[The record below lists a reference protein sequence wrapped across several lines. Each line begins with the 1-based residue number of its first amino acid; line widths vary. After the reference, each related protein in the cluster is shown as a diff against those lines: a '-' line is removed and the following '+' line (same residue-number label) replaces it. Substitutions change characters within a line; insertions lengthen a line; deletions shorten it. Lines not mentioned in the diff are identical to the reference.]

1 MNGEY
6 LSPSRMFT
14 VLVVDDQ
21 PPIRKVLQ
29 QMLEKDISI
38 TVQTA
43 ANGDEAFER
52 IKSTT
57 PDLVLLD
64 IVLGVDEEDGMKCLR
79 DLRDTGYEGI
89 ICMLTGDPS
98 PDKLFDALITG
109 ADDYIVKSPD
119 FNMRAEI
126 KKLLQTGRDGIRR
139 ESSSISVDSLA
150 YLRSRGIKDFQ
161 LGILR
166 DFIASGFPTEK
177 ELSRLTGRSEN
188 AIWKQFH
195 LIRDKLGLESN
206 TQLARILTILSGY
219 TRKQQLKREE

>member
-1 MNGEY
+1 MNAEY
-6 LSPSRMFT
+6 RHHSQMFT
-14 VLVVDDQ
+14 VLVIDDQ
-21 PPIRKVLQ
+21 PLIRNVLRHV
-29 QMLEKDISI
+29 LEKDVSI
-38 TVQTA
+38 AVQTA
-43 ANGDEAFER
+43 ANGHEAFER

-64 IVLGVDEEDGMKCLR
+64 IVLGIDEDDGLKCLR
-79 DLRDTGYEGI
+79 DLRDAGYEGI

-98 PDKLFDALITG
+98 PDRLYDALIMG

-126 KKLLQTGRDGIRR
+126 KKLLQMGRDGIRR
-139 ESSSISVDSLA
+139 EAENISVDDLA

-166 DFIASGFPTEK
+166 DFIASGFPKEK
-177 ELSRLTGRSEN
+177 ELSRITGRSEN

-195 LIRDKLGLESN
+195 LIRDKLGLENN
-206 TQLARILTILSGY
+206 TQLAHILTILSGY
-219 TRKQQLKREE
+219 SRKQQLKKEE